1 MPSDCTQRTV
11 DSTLD
16 RFRAGRN
23 TLEALMSTA
32 SWRTRPA
39 AMSRHRP
46 RPVRR
51 SVVLS
56 VLVASAILV
65 PQGGGSIVS
74 ADPAG
79 NPVTA
84 WNEIAG
90 EAALVCLAP
99 TNNPLHESR
108 MYAMLHAAI
117 HDAVNAI
124 DRRSQP
130 YAFDGSTSADAS
142 VDAAVAKAAHD
153 VLVPTLLAIPAPFP
167 AECGQAAA
175 AIVDAE
181 YTATIDALPGG
192 AAKTAGLAVGEQAAA
207 AILALR
213 ANDGSDTPLIV
224 TDVPQGTQPGE
235 YRFTPGTPFQFAP
248 GWEDV
253 DPFVLRASSQY
264 RSSAPY
270 NVTSKNYAQD
280 YDEVKSVGGDGI
292 TTPSARTPEQTQIA
306 LFWVESS
313 PLQWNRIARTV
324 ATSTGLDTW
333 ESARLFG
340 LLNLA
345 MADGYISSFES
356 KNHHNF
362 WRPVTAI
369 HEGDD
374 DGNPATAG
382 DATWTPLVGTPPIP
396 DHDSAHAVEG
406 AAAARVMQRFFGT
419 DAIAFRTCSLTLPAA
434 EACDGTSQ
442 VLRAFSSFSDAAAEN
457 GESRVLVGFH
467 FRNAVNDGL
476 RHGWHIANRTYNQAL
491 RPVR

>member
-1 MPSDCTQRTV
+1 M
-11 DSTLD
+11 
-16 RFRAGRN
+16 
-23 TLEALMSTA
+23 
-32 SWRTRPA
+32 
-39 AMSRHRP
+39 
-46 RPVRR
+46 
-51 SVVLS
+51 
-56 VLVASAILV
+56 
-65 PQGGGSIVS
+65 
-74 ADPAG
+74 
-79 NPVTA
+79 
-84 WNEIAG
+84 
-90 EAALVCLAP
+90 
-99 TNNPLHESR
+99 
-108 MYAMLHAAI
+108 
-117 HDAVNAI
+117 
-124 DRRSQP
+124 
-130 YAFDGSTSADAS
+130 
-142 VDAAVAKAAHD
+142 
-153 VLVPTLLAIPAPFP
+153 
-167 AECGQAAA
+167 
-175 AIVDAE
+175 
-181 YTATIDALPGG
+181 
-192 AAKTAGLAVGEQAAA
+192 
-207 AILALR
+207 
-213 ANDGSDTPLIV
+213 
-224 TDVPQGTQPGE
+224 
-235 YRFTPGTPFQFAP
+235 
-248 GWEDV
+248 
-253 DPFVLRASSQY
+253 
-264 RSSAPY
+264 
-270 NVTSKNYAQD
+270 TSKNYAQD

>member
-1 MPSDCTQRTV
+1 MPSCCTGRTF
-11 DSTLD
+11 D
-16 RFRAGRN
+16 RRWDRVGAGRT
-23 TLEALMSTA
+23 TLGVPMSTTNWRA
-32 SWRTRPA
+32 SADTT
-39 AMSRHRP
+39 SRHQAGRIRP
-46 RPVRR
+46 
-51 SVVLS
+51 SAVVA
-56 VLVASAILV
+56 VLIASAIVV
-65 PQGGGSIVS
+65 PQAGGRAVS
-74 ADPAG
+74 ADSVG

-84 WNEIAG
+84 WNAIAA

-108 MYAMLHAAI
+108 MYAMMHAAI

-124 DRRSQP
+124 DRRSEP
-130 YAFDGSTSADAS
+130 YAFDGTAPADAS
-142 VDAAVAKAAHD
+142 VDAAVAAAAHD
-153 VLVPTLLAIPAPFP
+153 VLVPTLLAIPTPFP
-167 AECGQAAA
+167 PECGEAAA
-175 AIVDAE
+175 ALVDAA
-181 YTATIDALPGG
+181 YTVALDALPTG
-192 AAKTAGLAVGEQAAA
+192 AAKTAGLAVGQDAAA

-224 TDVPQGTQPGE
+224 TDMPQGTEPGE

-253 DPFVLRASSQY
+253 TPFVLYASSQY
-264 RSSAPY
+264 RSSAPDT
-270 NVTSKNYAQD
+270 VTSKNYADD
-280 YDEVKSVGGDGI
+280 YHEVKSLGGDGV

-324 ATSTGLDTW
+324 AASTGLDTW

-340 LLNLA
+340 LLNVA
-345 MADGYISSFES
+345 MADGYISSFET

-374 DGNPATAG
+374 DGNPATVG

-419 DAIAFRTCSLTLPAA
+419 DAIAFNTCSLTLAA
-434 EACDGTSQ
+434 AQACGGSSE
-442 VLRAFSSFSDAAAEN
+442 VLRSFGSFSQAAAEN
-457 GESRVLVGFH
+457 GDSRVLVGFH
-467 FRNAVNDGL
+467 FRNAVDAGL
-476 RHGWHIANRTYNQAL
+476 QHGWHVANRAYNHAF
-491 RPVR
+491 RPAP

>member
-1 MPSDCTQRTV
+1 MPSDCGKRTF
-11 DSTLD
+11 DSTSD

-23 TLEALMSTA
+23 TLGALMSTKI
-32 SWRTRPA
+32 WRTRA
-39 AMSRHRP
+39 HATSRP
-46 RPVRR
+46 RPRR
-51 SVVLS
+51 TRPSVVVGL
-56 VLVASAILV
+56 LITAAIVV
-65 PQGGGSIVS
+65 PQAGGAAVS
-74 ADPAG
+74 ADPAE
-79 NPVTA
+79 NPVVV
-84 WNEIAG
+84 WNAIAG
-90 EAALVCLAP
+90 EAAMVCLAP

-108 MYAMLHAAI
+108 MYAMMHAAI

-124 DRRSQP
+124 DRRSKP
-130 YAFDGSTSADAS
+130 YAFNGSASADAS
-142 VDAAVAKAAHD
+142 VDAAVAAAARD

-175 AIVDAE
+175 AIVDSE
-181 YTATIDALPGG
+181 YTAAVDAIADG
-192 AAKTAGLAVGEQAAA
+192 AAKAAGLAVGQQAAA
-207 AILALR
+207 AILTRR

-224 TDVPQGTQPGE
+224 TDMPQGTEPGE

-248 GWEDV
+248 GWADV
-253 DPFVLRASSQY
+253 TPFVLRASSQY
-264 RSSAPY
+264 RASAPY
-270 NVTSKNYAQD
+270 KVTSKKYAED
-280 YDEVKSVGGDGI
+280 YREVKSLGGDGV

-324 ATSTGLDTW
+324 ADSTGLDTW

-345 MADGYISSFES
+345 MADGYISSFET

-369 HEGDD
+369 HEGDN
-374 DGNPATAG
+374 DGNRQTAG

-406 AAAARVMQRFFGT
+406 AAAARVLQRFFGT
-419 DAIAFRTCSLTLPAA
+419 DEIAFQTCSLTLPAA
-434 EACDGTSQ
+434 EACGGPSQ
-442 VLRAFSSFSDAAAEN
+442 VLRTFSSFNEAAEEN

-467 FRNAVNDGL
+467 FRHAVDEGL
-476 RHGWHIANRTYNQAL
+476 EHGRHIANRAYSRVFRPL
-491 RPVR
+491 R